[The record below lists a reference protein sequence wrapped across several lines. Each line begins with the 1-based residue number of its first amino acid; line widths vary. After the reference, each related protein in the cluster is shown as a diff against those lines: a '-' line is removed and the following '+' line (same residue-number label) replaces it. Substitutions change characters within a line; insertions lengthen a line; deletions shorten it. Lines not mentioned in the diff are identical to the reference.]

1 MGWTRNHQT
10 RTPENPAQAWPLPP
24 CPPPPGTCHSRSQEG
39 RELLT
44 HGAGTGWPEARSP
57 PRSAFPPH
65 RETEGPHLGLTHE
78 HRHGE
83 EMLTHTTMHAPS
95 APHHTGTR
103 AKPHLP
109 GCGRTPRGSL
119 PSARGPAR
127 SHACR
132 SPASGP
138 PAAHWERIRR
148 SLGSLPTSTVSP
160 PTDPKPWSLPPPHQ
174 ASGILACQGPQ
185 RASPGFMPTDVSLCM
200 CVSMCGCVS
209 GYMSVCFS
217 VYVSM

>member
-1 MGWTRNHQT
+1 MGQ
-10 RTPENPAQAWPLPP
+10 
-24 CPPPPGTCHSRSQEG
+24 G
-39 RELLT
+39 R
-44 HGAGTGWPEARSP
+44 AGREARSP

-83 EMLTHTTMHAPS
+83 EMLAHTTMHAPS

-109 GCGRTPRGSL
+109 GCGRTRRGSL

-138 PAAHWERIRR
+138 PAAHWERIGGPWVRCPPPL
-148 SLGSLPTSTVSP
+148 SHHPQTPSPGPCPSP
-160 PTDPKPWSLPPPHQ
+160 PGLRDSGMSGSPKSQPRVHAHRCVSVYVCFYVWMCFWLHECVFLCIRFHVSVWVYFH
-174 ASGILACQGPQ
+174 IQG
-185 RASPGFMPTDVSLCM
+185 VCLCM
-200 CVSMCGCVS
+200 CFHVSVWMCFRVCVF
-209 GYMSVCFS
+209 MLP
-217 VYVSM
+217 M